1 MRGTPQQAVAGLAPD
16 VIVGANARACAE
28 KPLEPPLEWIHRTDA
43 DGDWYFVSANGPDGF
58 RGEVGFRATGT
69 VRLWDPVTGTVAP
82 VPVVAAAN
90 GRTTLA
96 FDFAS
101 GESAFVV
108 FGKTDDEKV
117 ASSTAAAAPDASAP
131 IGCWSVSFPPGWG
144 APERLELAD
153 LKSWTEL
160 PLGEEGRHF
169 SGTATYRTT
178 LRRGA
183 AGTATLDL
191 GRVETVATVF
201 VNGRKART
209 LWAPPYRCAVELVAG
224 ANELRVEVANTWFNR
239 LVYDAGRPEAQRK
252 TWTIGAPKKGAPL
265 EPSGLLGP
273 VTVSLPHDR

>member
-1 MRGTPQQAVAGLAPD
+1 MD
-16 VIVGANARACAE
+16 
-28 KPLEPPLEWIHRTDA
+28 
-43 DGDWYFVSANGPDGF
+43 
-58 RGEVGFRATGT
+58 FRAAGA
-69 VRLWDPVTGTVAP
+69 VQLWDPVTGETAP
-82 VPVVAAAN
+82 APVVAAAN

-108 FGKTDDEKV
+108 FDRARAPG
-117 ASSTAAAAPDASAP
+117 AAAACARPQGAAAKP
-131 IGCWSVSFPPGWG
+131 VGGWRLSFPQGWG
-144 APERLELAD
+144 APDEMALDA

-178 LRRGA
+178 LRRDA

-201 VNGRKART
+201 VNGRKVRT
-209 LWAPPYRCAVELVAG
+209 LWAPPYRSQIELKAG

-239 LVYDAGRPEAQRK
+239 LVYDAGLPEAQRK

-265 EPSGLLGP
+265 EPAGLLGP
-273 VTVSLPHDR
+273 VTLAE